1 MDNDRKKTF
10 RRIPRQLLAGY
21 WTAGFTVYWVFPPH
35 FFLFF
40 FVVVYLFI
48 IGFFFA
54 LYPVPY
60 G

>member
-1 MDNDRKKTF
+1 MIVKRHSGAFHGSYWPATGQPALQF
-10 RRIPRQLLAGY
+10 TGFFLL
-21 WTAGFTVYWVFPPH
+21 T
-35 FFLFF
+35 LFF